1 MNDSG
6 TVFSLSLS
14 PLVRAAVQTNN
25 TLVLSW
31 MALSGR
37 SYQAQCKSSLA
48 QTNWVN
54 FGNAIIATNAM
65 MSVTD
70 TISPG
75 VARKLY
81 RVALLP

>member
-6 TVFSLSLS
+6 TIFSLNLS

-37 SYQAQCKSSLA
+37 SYQAQCKSSLT

-54 FGNAIIATNAM
+54 FGNAITATNSVM
-65 MSVTD
+65 TVTD
-70 TISPG
+70 IISPS